1 MNDKIDGEKVLPS
14 GRKPPIKSRKI
25 NGFRKS
31 SFSNKHSNNPGKKS
45 QWILKL
51 VGENDM
57 GNEIFTSFH
66 STSL

>member
-31 SFSNKHSNNPGKKS
+31 SFSNKHSNNPGKKIS
-45 QWILKL
+45 MDTKA
-51 VGENDM
+51 
-57 GNEIFTSFH
+57 SR
-66 STSL
+66 

>member
-1 MNDKIDGEKVLPS
+1 M
-14 GRKPPIKSRKI
+14 GRKFFLLVESLQL
-25 NGFRKS
+25 
-31 SFSNKHSNNPGKKS
+31 NPERLMVLENHHLAISIVIIQVQKS